1 MTILL
6 NLHMGWT
13 LEDNESVNALIS
25 ETGTRIYERYRMLR
39 QSIANLA

>member
-13 LEDNESVNALIS
+13 LEDNESVNALIC
-25 ETGTRIYERYRMLR
+25 ETGARKYKIYRMLR
-39 QSIANLA
+39 QPIGNLD